1 VSLIDFDTVDRLEI
15 SLQFAGDE
23 LTVETGLQQ
32 WQHLRLFVASRELAT
47 CQSASLAVA
56 GAKTSAQYVTM
67 GRRCKQPYKKPIC
80 RYEIT

>member
-32 WQHLRLFVASRELAT
+32 WQHLRSFVASRELA
-47 CQSASLAVA
+47 SLQRQV
-56 GAKTSAQYVTM
+56 GESGGGWCEDVCTIRDNGSTL
-67 GRRCKQPYKKPIC
+67 
-80 RYEIT
+80 